1 MFKVIFTDLDGTLLD
16 EEYRCDK
23 ALKVIEKLKELKIPI
38 VFVSAKTRYEQEV
51 FRKALGIYDPFVV
64 EDGSAIYVP
73 KGYFEGLK
81 NFNKKIKYDE
91 RNGYDTLILGVP
103 FEEIRVAIEDVM
115 RKFYVRCYS
124 CMRVEEVSEVT
135 GLSLEMAELA
145 MRREFSEVI
154 VEADE
159 GALELLRDKFNVKVG
174 GKFVHVYGK
183 GANKGKAVRI
193 LTELY
198 REKFGDVLTV
208 GIGNSYTDLEM
219 LEVVD
224 VPALVR
230 NRDGWIDVD
239 FEVYKA
245 KDVAT
250 EGWIEVVKKFVLR

>member
-16 EEYRCDK
+16 ERYRCDK
-23 ALKVIEKLKELKIPI
+23 ALNVIGKLKELKIPI
-38 VFVSAKTRYEQEV
+38 IFVSAKTRYEQEV
-51 FRKALGIYDPFVV
+51 FRKALGIDDPFVV

-73 KGYFEGLK
+73 KGYFDSLK
-81 NFNKKIKYDE
+81 NFNRKIKYDK

-103 FEEIRVAIEDVM
+103 FEEIRVAIEEVM
-115 RKFYVRCYS
+115 RKFHVRCYS
-124 CMRVEEVSEVT
+124 CMSVEEVAKVT
-135 GLSLEMAELA
+135 GLSLDMAELA

-159 GALELLRDKFNVKVG
+159 RALELLGERFNVKVG
-174 GKFVHVYGK
+174 GRFFHVYGK

-219 LEVVD
+219 LKVVD

-239 FEVYKA
+239 FDVYRA
-245 KDVAT
+245 RGIAT
-250 EGWIEVVKKFVLR
+250 QGWIEVVKKFVLR